1 MCKVLNVYR
10 SSFSVWLKEPQ
21 SNAEK
26 DNARLLEQIKISY
39 YKVAVGMAVH
49 ASHMSCAIRV
59 KYAEK
64 TVCLLDEAS
73 QTHS

>member
-39 YKVAVGMAVH
+39 IQSGGEYG
-49 ASHMSCAIRV
+49 SPRI
-59 KYAEK
+59 
-64 TVCLLDEAS
+64 
-73 QTHS
+73 THELRHSGEICGENSVPSG

>member
-10 SSFSVWLKEPQ
+10 SSFYVWLKEPQ

-39 YKVAVGMAVH
+39 IQSGGGYGSPCITH
-49 ASHMSCAIRV
+49 ELRHSGEICGENRV
-59 KYAEK
+59 P
-64 TVCLLDEAS
+64 TG
-73 QTHS
+73 